1 MEHPIQNGGSV
12 EEEMEGESIESSS
25 KNASIHEIEDGNS
38 SNEELNLRK
47 RKYKSELRLIAS
59 CIPSTRRLLFNWGG
73 AELLRSIVDVART
86 VLEGDLQLLKYDKI
100 KVARNITILR
110 KIADRNRTVMRKRML
125 LITKKGARAV
135 IYLLNVA
142 NRYHAIPNDI

>member
-12 EEEMEGESIESSS
+12 EEEMEGESIESGSENSS
-25 KNASIHEIEDGNS
+25 SHEIEDGL
-38 SNEELNLRK
+38 ELGLRT

-59 CIPSTRRLLFNWGG
+59 CRPSTRRLLFNWGG
-73 AELLRSIVDVART
+73 AELIRSIVDVART
-86 VLEGDLQLLKYDKI
+86 VLEGDLHLLKYDKI
-100 KVARNITILR
+100 KIARNITILR

-135 IYLLNVA
+135 IDLLNVA
-142 NRYHAIPNDI
+142 NKYHVIPKRT